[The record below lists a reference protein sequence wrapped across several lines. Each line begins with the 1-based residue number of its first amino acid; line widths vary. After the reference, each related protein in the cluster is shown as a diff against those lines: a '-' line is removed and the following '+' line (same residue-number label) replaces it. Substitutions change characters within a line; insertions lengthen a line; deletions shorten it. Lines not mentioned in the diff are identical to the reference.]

1 MPKHLRSF
9 ATTVLAACLLVAGL
23 PALATEPADDFIA
36 LPFNRYGDMLVDP
49 AHGQVFVTGGGGYN
63 EIAVVKLDGSGVT
76 MIPNAPGATKM
87 SMTQDG
93 RYVYAA
99 LRNGDGIAEIDTAS
113 LSLRQLDTGA
123 GSCPT
128 DVAAVAGYV
137 WYVASNTNDC
147 DGGFR
152 NIRRLDPATGE
163 ASANLVW
170 QSFLSPK
177 LRVVPGTTKLLS
189 VDTAT
194 SRSNVDVYDVAG
206 GTLSPAGS
214 GSLDFPYIEV
224 VELTSSGTHVMSSG
238 RGSVNFFRLS
248 DFTADGVSRLPD
260 AGWPTAFTA
269 DEDVLAVAR
278 PYSTYV
284 DVLRRSTDER
294 LNSIELGPESDG
306 NVKGLRL
313 LGDRMFAV
321 TLHDTL
327 RFYQVDR
334 PATPSPDLTIEAPS
348 EVPVGDPVT
357 VSGVLTDQG
366 APIPGA
372 TVTVRQ
378 DGLEQPLGSPTTGAD
393 GRYSFEFVPP
403 EPGWVLLRVTYG
415 GDGSVKPAVGRAAV
429 AIVHRPVTLTLAGPE
444 SVWPDEPVSLS
455 GTLFDDTEPVGSVSL
470 DLARRCGSWQQF
482 EPVDTV
488 VTDPDGAFTARD
500 MPGDCD
506 SYQYQVSYDGDSVR
520 DSETAY
526 LTVKVAWVRPSLNLQ
541 APPSAYVGDPVAVTG
556 TLAEP
561 GGPLVDK
568 PVVVRVSTPSGWR
581 SLGSVTT
588 DSTGSFRTEDLPE
601 VAGGHCYQATFEGD
615 PRTRATTTERCVSVT
630 KRTSSLS
637 LSGPDTASLDEP
649 VVLTGRLTTS
659 DGAALASADLAV
671 SRSDPF
677 RGTEALPAVV
687 TGPAGEFTVRD
698 LPPNG
703 GLVSYAVAYAGNASH
718 AAVSTVTRVTVS
730 RPAPTLT
737 LTTDRASYDH
747 GQTATVTVDLATDSL
762 RKVYVYAT
770 ESGRARTLIFY
781 GDVPD
786 SGVAL
791 PHLMTRNTTFSARI
805 PEDGRALAAQTSLDR
820 RTRASLIIRALGSYA
835 TSGNYKLYRP
845 AVDPRFAAMLK
856 PARDSACLAFQ
867 LQRRY
872 SAGWRTVT
880 TSKCLPVGDKST
892 STWTL
897 TGTQATKTPYRVR
910 PKFGGDD
917 MNAASNGSWVYF
929 KVVRPS

>member
-87 SMTQDG
+87 SITQDG
-93 RYVYAA
+93 RYVYAT
-99 LRNGDGIAEIDTAS
+99 LRSGDGIAEIDTAS
-113 LSLRQLDTGA
+113 LTLRRFDTGA

-137 WYVASNTNDC
+137 WYGE
-147 DGGFR
+147 GGDTCGQWMD
-152 NIRRLDPATGE
+152 IRRLDPATGT
-163 ASANLVW
+163 V
-170 QSFLSPK
+170 SPDIK
-177 LRVVPGTTKLLS
+177 VSSVFSPSLHVVPGTTKLLYAETGIS
-189 VDTAT
+189 T
-194 SRSNVDVYDVAG
+194 SDVAVYDVAG
-206 GTLSPAGS
+206 GTLTRTSYGQVDGFLGS
-214 GSLDFPYIEV
+214 A
-224 VELTSSGTHVMSSG
+224 VELTGDGEHLVVG
-238 RGSVNFFRLS
+238 RPRTVNFYRLS
-248 DFTADGVSRLPD
+248 DLAADGASSLPRQGTP
-260 AGWPTAFTA
+260 AAIAA
-269 DEDVLAVAR
+269 DEDVVAVGGQFDSNVAL
-278 PYSTYV
+278 
-284 DVLRRSTDER
+284 LRRGTGE
-294 LNSIELGPESDG
+294 LANSIEFGPESDG
-306 NVKGLRL
+306 EVRGLRL
-313 LGDRMFAV
+313 LGDRLFAV

-327 RFYQVDR
+327 RFYQVHR
-334 PATPSPDLTIEAPS
+334 PTTPSPDLTIEAPS
-348 EVPVGDPVT
+348 EVPVGDPVI

-366 APIPGA
+366 VPIPGA

-378 DGLEQPLGSPTTGAD
+378 DGVEQPLGSPTTGED
-393 GRYSFEFVPP
+393 GRYTLEFLPP
-403 EPGWVLLRVTYG
+403 KTGWVLLRATYG
-415 GDGSVKPAVGRAAV
+415 GDASVKPAVGRAAV
-429 AIVHRPVTLTLAGPE
+429 AIVYRPVTLTLAGPE

-541 APPSAYVGDPVAVTG
+541 APASAYVSDPVAVTG

-687 TGPAGEFTVRD
+687 TGPAGDFTVRD
-698 LPPNG
+698 LPPSG

-770 ESGRARTLIFY
+770 ESGRARTQIFY

-786 SGVAL
+786 SGVTL

-820 RTRASLIIRALGSYA
+820 RTRASLTIRALGSYA

-845 AVDPRFAAMLK
+845 AADPRFAAMLK
-856 PARDSACLAFQ
+856 PARDSACLTFQ

-910 PKFGGDD
+910 PKFAGDD
-917 MNAASNGSWVYF
+917 RNAAGNGSWVYF